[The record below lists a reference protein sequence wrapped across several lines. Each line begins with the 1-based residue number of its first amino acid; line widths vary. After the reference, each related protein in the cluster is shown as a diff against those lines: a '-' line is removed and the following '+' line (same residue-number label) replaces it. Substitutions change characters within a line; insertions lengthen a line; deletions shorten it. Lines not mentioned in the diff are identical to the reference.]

1 MRSIGL
7 IVRKDLLVLRRSP
20 VLLGT
25 LVAYPL
31 VIALLVGLVAGYAN
45 SKPRVALVDEA
56 GLPHT
61 IRLAGQTFNVD
72 ETIRRVSDNVK
83 LVRLS
88 REEAEREL
96 RNGEVVATLTIPPDF
111 LSDLR
116 GMLRRPKLQVQ
127 TSTGTLGSR
136 VNQQIQALVYSLNRQ
151 LQQAFIRTNLGY
163 VDALKHGATITFL
176 GREIQILGL
185 GQAARLLERLPPS
198 DERDRVLDFVHD
210 AHLALDETDAAMR
223 ATANPIELVQVP
235 EHGRTWALSA
245 QVQSYALAVT
255 IAFLTL
261 LLAASALAAERD
273 ENVIGRLARGL
284 VGFGQLVWAKVA
296 LAATVALA
304 LGAGIALVFGIV
316 IEAAGIEGGEPWE
329 RLPLLLVGVALAGA
343 SLGALGA
350 LIGGLARE
358 ARTASLVALLVVLPI
373 VFVGLVPKEFVP
385 AAAWISEAFPFTHA
399 ARFFSAALFDAS
411 PWVKVG
417 REALWLIGLGAVYG
431 LLART
436 AARRLLA

>member
-1 MRSIGL
+1 MRSAL
-7 IVRKDLLVLRRSP
+7 LLVRKDLLVLRRSP

-45 SKPRVALVDEA
+45 AKPRVALVDEA

-61 IRLAGQTFNVD
+61 ITLAGQSFDVD
-72 ETIRRVSDNVK
+72 ETIRQVSENVK

-88 REEAEREL
+88 RDDAAREL
-96 RNGEVVATLTIPPDF
+96 RNGEVVATITIPPDF

-116 GMLRRPKLQVQ
+116 GMLRSPQLRVQ
-127 TSTGTLGSR
+127 TTTGTLGSR

-176 GREIQILGL
+176 GRDIQVLGL
-185 GQAARLLERLPPS
+185 DRASQLLDRLPPS
-198 DERDRVLDFVHD
+198 QERDRVLDFVHD
-210 AHLALDETDAAMR
+210 AKLALVQTDAAMR
-223 ATANPIELVQVP
+223 ATANPIQLVQVSQ
-235 EHGRTWALSA
+235 HGRTWALSA
-245 QVQSYALAVT
+245 EVQSYAIAVT

-304 LGAGIALVFGIV
+304 LGAAIALVFGIV
-316 IEAAGIEGGEPWE
+316 IQAAGIEGGEPWE
-329 RLPLLLVGVALAGA
+329 RLPLLFAGVALAGA

-358 ARTASLVALLVVLPI
+358 ARSASLVALLAVLPI
-373 VFVGLVPKEFVP
+373 VFLGLVPKEVVP
-385 AAAWISEAFPFTHA
+385 AAAWISEAFPFSHA
-399 ARFFSAALFDAS
+399 ARFFSSALFDAD
-411 PWVKVG
+411 PWPSVA
-417 REALWLIGLGAVYG
+417 REALWLVGLGAGYG
-431 LLART
+431 LLARV

>member
-1 MRSIGL
+1 MRSVGL
-7 IVRKDLLVLRRSP
+7 LVRKDLLVLWRSP

-61 IRLAGQTFNVD
+61 ITLAGETFDVD
-72 ETIRRVSDNVK
+72 ETIRRVSQNVK

-88 REEAEREL
+88 REEAAREL
-96 RNGEVVATLTIPPDF
+96 RNGEVVATITVPSGF
-111 LSDLR
+111 LDDLR
-116 GMLRRPKLQVQ
+116 GMLRSPKLRVQ

-151 LQQAFIRTNLGY
+151 LQRAFIRTNIGY

-176 GREIQILGL
+176 GREIQVLGL
-185 GQAARLLERLPPS
+185 DRASQLLDELPPS
-198 DERDRVLDFVHD
+198 DRRDRVLDFVHD
-210 AHLALDETDAAMR
+210 AQLALAETGAAMR
-223 ATANPIELVQVP
+223 ATANPIALVQVP

-255 IAFLTL
+255 IAFLAL

-296 LAATVALA
+296 LAATVALG

-316 IEAAGIEGGEPWE
+316 IEAARIEGGEPWE
-329 RLPLLLVGVALAGA
+329 RLPLLLAGVGLAGA
-343 SLGALGA
+343 
-350 LIGGLARE
+350 
-358 ARTASLVALLVVLPI
+358 LLVI
-373 VFVGLVPKEFVP
+373 DE
-385 AAAWISEAFPFTHA
+385 
-399 ARFFSAALFDAS
+399 
-411 PWVKVG
+411 
-417 REALWLIGLGAVYG
+417 
-431 LLART
+431 
-436 AARRLLA
+436 

>member
-1 MRSIGL
+1 MRSVAL
-7 IVRKDLLVLRRSP
+7 VLRKDLLVLRRAP

-31 VIALLVGLVAGYAN
+31 VIALLVGLVAGYAS

-61 IRLAGQTFNVD
+61 ITLAGQTFDVD
-72 ETIRRVSDNVK
+72 ATIRRVSQNVK

-88 REEAEREL
+88 RDEAARQL
-96 RNGEVVATLTIPPDF
+96 RNGEVVATITVPPNF

-116 GMLRRPKLQVQ
+116 GMLRSPRLEVR
-127 TSTGTLGSR
+127 TSTGTIGSR
-136 VNQQIQALVYSLNRQ
+136 VQQQIQALVYSLNRQ
-151 LQQAFIRTNLGY
+151 LQRAFIGTNLGY
-163 VDALKHGATITFL
+163 VDALKHGAKITFL
-176 GREIQILGL
+176 GRQIDILGL
-185 GQAARLLERLPPS
+185 DRAAQLLERIPPGP
-198 DERDRVLDFVHD
+198 ERDRVLDFVHD
-210 AHLALDETDAAMR
+210 ARLALAETGAAMR
-223 ATANPIELVQVP
+223 ATANPIELKQVP
-235 EHGRTWALSA
+235 ERGRTWALSA
-245 QVQSYALAVT
+245 QVQAYALAVT
-255 IAFLTL
+255 IAFLAL
-261 LLAASALAAERD
+261 LLAASALASERD

-284 VGFGQLVWAKVA
+284 VSFGQLVWAKVA
-296 LAATVALA
+296 LAAVIALG

-316 IEAAGIEGGEPWE
+316 IQAGGIEGGEPWE
-329 RLPLLLVGVALAGA
+329 RLPLLLLGLVLAGA

-373 VFVGLVPKEFVP
+373 VFLGLVPREVVP
-385 AAAWISEAFPFTHA
+385 AAAWVSEAFPFSHA
-399 ARFFSAALFDAS
+399 AHFFQAALFDS
-411 PWVKVG
+411 DPWSTVG

-431 LLART
+431 ALARA